1 MAASKTSKNTFP
13 QSRALRGPVLW
24 FQVEEIL
31 VWLTIGYMPA
41 FAQPH
46 KGFSG
51 SKCVNDP
58 TALPQPSGWVE
69 IDKEGLALLKLK
81 LDTLFRLMNK
91 VLPDLKAM
99 EFQDITASTSVTRDP
114 VTLAR
119 QVRGMLA
126 IEDAS
131 RVPPTSTRVQ

>member
-1 MAASKTSKNTFP
+1 MNST
-13 QSRALRGPVLW
+13 QRALRAPILW

-31 VWLTIGYMPA
+31 VWLTLGYMPE
-41 FAQPH
+41 FARPPT
-46 KGFSG
+46 GFSG
-51 SKCVNDP
+51 SKCVS
-58 TALPQPSGWVE
+58 QPEAMPAPIGWVE
-69 IDKEGLALLKLK
+69 IDKERLSLLQTRLNTVFK
-81 LDTLFRLMNK
+81 LMNK

-99 EFQDITASTSVTRDP
+99 EFTDVTEGTSAIRDP

-131 RVPPTSTRVQ
+131 RAAPGSGRMQ

>member
-1 MAASKTSKNTFP
+1 MATKASTFP

-41 FAQPH
+41 FTPPH

-58 TALPQPSGWVE
+58 TALPAPSGWVE

-99 EFQDITASTSVTRDP
+99 EFTDITAGTSATRDP

-131 RVPPTSTRVQ
+131 KVQPPSARVQ

>member
-1 MAASKTSKNTFP
+1 MS
-13 QSRALRGPVLW
+13 
-24 FQVEEIL
+24 
-31 VWLTIGYMPA
+31 IGLLHPEYVFEPLQTGLA
-41 FAQPH
+41 RF
-46 KGFSG
+46 
-51 SKCVNDP
+51 
-58 TALPQPSGWVE
+58 ALPQPSGWVE

-99 EFQDITASTSVTRDP
+99 EFTDITESTSATRDP

>member
-1 MAASKTSKNTFP
+1 MAASKNAFP

-41 FAQPH
+41 FTQPH

-58 TALPQPSGWVE
+58 TAFPEPSGWVE
-69 IDKEGLALLKLK
+69 IDKEGLAILKLK

-99 EFQDITASTSVTRDP
+99 EFTDITESTSATRDP

-126 IEDAS
+126 LDEAS
-131 RVPPTSTRVQ
+131 RVGPGSARVQ